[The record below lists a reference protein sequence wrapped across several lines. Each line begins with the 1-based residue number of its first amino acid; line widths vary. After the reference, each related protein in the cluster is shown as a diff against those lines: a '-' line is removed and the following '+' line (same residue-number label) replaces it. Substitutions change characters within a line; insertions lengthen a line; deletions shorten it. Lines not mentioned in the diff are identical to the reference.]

1 MDVVLGVLYN
11 ILFPFIFKGS
21 LVIQSVHFYFS
32 SILEVLML
40 VIFSPPP
47 FFFLKVIDQ
56 CNAFCF

>member
-40 VIFSPPP
+40 VIFSPS
-47 FFFLKVIDQ
+47 FFLKVIDQ
-56 CNAFCF
+56 RNAFCF

>member
-40 VIFSPPP
+40 VIFSPS
-47 FFFLKVIDQ
+47 FFLEVIDQ
-56 CNAFCF
+56 RNNFCF